1 MPSSSASS
9 LSRHVRGWPT
19 EPRPPAAQSAAV
31 HTPHRPP
38 PARRGTQTEKNNQKP
53 PKKGQKRTKR
63 AARPHALAC
72 SSRKRLDSMG
82 MAASSGS
89 SSSSEPSSATQAD
102 SPVPPQIQS
111 SKAPK
116 LQRSKP
122 VCVCNRSEVVPYQT
136 VHTGHAGHAGHAA
149 PAPGRASCCVSAA
162 LARRSS
168 RSSWNKTKKLPNKKL
183 RSCWLT

>member
-53 PKKGQKRTKR
+53 QKKDKKGQKEPHDRTHSPAAPGSGSIPWAWLPA
-63 AARPHALAC
+63 AARAPPA
-72 SSRKRLDSMG
+72 SP
-82 MAASSGS
+82 AA
-89 SSSSEPSSATQAD
+89 PRRRTLQYLHR
-102 SPVPPQIQS
+102 